1 MTLTPHVNATPT
13 DPQHHNRHNPD
24 HRERMARLLAVVL
37 AAVAGAVG
45 VQAFLARPMVPHTGA
60 VQQPGAEGE

>member
-1 MTLTPHVNATPT
+1 
-13 DPQHHNRHNPD
+13 
-24 HRERMARLLAVVL
+24 MARLLAVVL